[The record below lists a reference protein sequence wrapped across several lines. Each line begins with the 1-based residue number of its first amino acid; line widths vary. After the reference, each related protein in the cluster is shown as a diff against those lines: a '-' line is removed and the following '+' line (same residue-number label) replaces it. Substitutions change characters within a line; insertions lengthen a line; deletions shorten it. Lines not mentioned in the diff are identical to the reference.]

1 MIEGS
6 KFCGDSVSYAIVSE
20 QGASVYSCSKEGMA
34 ENPGLSQDA
43 IGAVSIARRLRN
55 PLSEYVKMDPKTIGV
70 GMYQHDVQDAKL
82 KKNLE
87 ELSRRD

>member
-1 MIEGS
+1 
-6 KFCGDSVSYAIVSE
+6 
-20 QGASVYSCSKEGMA
+20 MA
-34 ENPGLSQDA
+34 ENPGLSQDV

-70 GMYQHDVQDAKL
+70 GMYQHDVQEAKL

-87 ELSRRD
+87 EVSEVDSCI

>member
-1 MIEGS
+1 
-6 KFCGDSVSYAIVSE
+6 
-20 QGASVYSCSKEGMA
+20 MA
-34 ENPGLSQDA
+34 ENPGLTQDV

-87 ELSRRD
+87 EASDPIYIRWRNLIIDFNCR

>member
-1 MIEGS
+1 ML
-6 KFCGDSVSYAIVSE
+6 DSTLISGE

-34 ENPGLSQDA
+34 ENPGLSQDV

-70 GMYQHDVQDAKL
+70 GMYQHDVQEAKL

-87 ELSRRD
+87 EVSEVDSCI

>member
-1 MIEGS
+1 ME
-6 KFCGDSVSYAIVSE
+6 
-20 QGASVYSCSKEGMA
+20 
-34 ENPGLSQDA
+34 ENPGLTQDV

-87 ELSRRD
+87 EASDPIYIRRRNLLTYSDCR